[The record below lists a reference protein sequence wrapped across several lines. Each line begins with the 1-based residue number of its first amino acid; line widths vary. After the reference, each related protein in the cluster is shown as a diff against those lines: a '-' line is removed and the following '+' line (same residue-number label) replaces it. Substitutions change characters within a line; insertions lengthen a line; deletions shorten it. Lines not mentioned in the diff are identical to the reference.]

1 MLYHSFLAA
10 ERGVVASQPDGGTG
24 RHEGGRAAGE
34 AEAEAE
40 AGGARD
46 DALSSSASSL
56 QVGGA

>member
-10 ERGVVASQPDGGTG
+10 ERGVVASQPARGTS
-24 RHEGGRAAGE
+24 RLEGVRATGE

-46 DALSSSASSL
+46 DAVSSSASSL